1 MSAARA
7 ILGHAT
13 YPGDA
18 TDVVGSVVGMSGFGE
33 HLVVV
38 EATRTEACTRL
49 GFSIATRD
57 DFKAFF
63 GKADAKIANLAA
75 HPAFGGS

>member
-1 MSAARA
+1 MV
-7 ILGHAT
+7 LGHVT

-18 TDVVGSVVGMSGFGE
+18 TDVVGSVVGMSAFGE
-33 HLVVV
+33 HLVAV
-38 EATRTEACTRL
+38 EATRSPDGTRV
-49 GFSIATRD
+49 GFALATTD

-63 GKADAKIANLAA
+63 GKADAKIANLAQ